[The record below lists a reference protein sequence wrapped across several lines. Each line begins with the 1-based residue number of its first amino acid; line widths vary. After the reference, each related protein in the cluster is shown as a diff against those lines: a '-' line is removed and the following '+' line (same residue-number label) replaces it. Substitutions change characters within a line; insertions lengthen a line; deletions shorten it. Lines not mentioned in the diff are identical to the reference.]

1 MRERCLFANY
11 MHVLA
16 VAVAPVLGYEF
27 ARAPAAF
34 SFEIFE
40 VCAYTGVIIC
50 SLSLVRARLLVAF

>member
-1 MRERCLFANY
+1 